1 VCRRRCPTP
10 VKEPVMPADTT
21 VAVSDV
27 TDTTFAAEVLGS
39 DVPVLV
45 EFWAT
50 WCGPCRMVGPV
61 LAQLAAE
68 RAGELIVRKVNADE
82 NPETTRA
89 YQVMSLP
96 TMILFRDGEP
106 VTTIV
111 GAYPKARIEERL
123 DQAR

>member
-1 VCRRRCPTP
+1 
-10 VKEPVMPADTT
+10 MPE
-21 VAVSDV
+21 VLEV
-27 TDTTFAAEVLGS
+27 TDSSFAEVLSS

-68 RAGELIVRKVNADE
+68 RDGELAVRKLNADE
-82 NPETTRA
+82 NPETTRS

-96 TMILFRDGEP
+96 TMILFRGGEP
-106 VTTIV
+106 VETIV
-111 GAYPKARIEERL
+111 GAFPKARIEDRL
-123 DQAR
+123 DRALTVPSL

>member
-1 VCRRRCPTP
+1 MS
-10 VKEPVMPADTT
+10 ENTT
-21 VAVSDV
+21 VATEVTPV
-27 TDTTFAAEVLGS
+27 TDATFAAEVLGS

-61 LAQLAAE
+61 LAQLAGE
-68 RAGELIVRKVNADE
+68 RAGTLSVRKINADE

-96 TMILFRDGEP
+96 TMILFRNGEP

-111 GAYPKARIEERL
+111 GAFPKARIEERL
-123 DQAR
+123 DQAL

>member
-1 VCRRRCPTP
+1 MTAAT
-10 VKEPVMPADTT
+10 E
-21 VAVSDV
+21 VAEV
-27 TDTTFAAEVLGS
+27 TDATFAAEVLGS

-61 LAQLAAE
+61 LAQLAGE
-68 RAGELIVRKVNADE
+68 RAGTLSVRKLNADE
-82 NPETTRA
+82 NAETTRA

-96 TMILFRDGEP
+96 TMILFRNGEP

-111 GAYPKARIEERL
+111 GAFPKARIEERL
-123 DQAR
+123 DQAL

>member
-1 VCRRRCPTP
+1 
-10 VKEPVMPADTT
+10 MPEATT

-27 TDTTFAAEVLGS
+27 TDATFAAEVLGS

-61 LAQLAAE
+61 LAQLADE
-68 RAGELIVRKVNADE
+68 RAGKLAVRKVNADE
-82 NPETTRA
+82 NPETTRS

-96 TMILFRDGEP
+96 TMILFRGGEP
-106 VTTIV
+106 VLTIV
-111 GAYPKARIEERL
+111 GAFPKSRIEERL
-123 DQAR
+123 DSVL

>member
-1 VCRRRCPTP
+1 MS
-10 VKEPVMPADTT
+10 ESTT
-21 VAVSDV
+21 VTTEVTAV
-27 TDTTFAAEVLGS
+27 TDATFAAEVLGS
-39 DVPVLV
+39 AVPVLV

-61 LAQLAAE
+61 LAQLAGE
-68 RAGELIVRKVNADE
+68 RAGTLSVRKINADE

-123 DQAR
+123 DQAL

>member
-1 VCRRRCPTP
+1 
-10 VKEPVMPADTT
+10 MTT
-21 VAVSDV
+21 ATEVAEV
-27 TDTTFAAEVLGS
+27 TDATFAAEVLGS

-61 LAQLAAE
+61 LAQLARE
-68 RAGELIVRKVNADE
+68 RAGSLSVRKINADE

-89 YQVMSLP
+89 CQVMSLP
-96 TMILFRDGEP
+96 TMILFRNGEP

-111 GAYPKARIEERL
+111 GAFPKARLEERL
-123 DQAR
+123 DQAL

>member
-1 VCRRRCPTP
+1 MSEVR
-10 VKEPVMPADTT
+10 E
-21 VAVSDV
+21 V
-27 TDTTFAAEVLGS
+27 TDSTFAEVLGS

-68 RAGELIVRKVNADE
+68 RAGELVVRKINADE
-82 NPETTRA
+82 NPETTRS

-96 TMILFRDGEP
+96 TMILFRGGEP
-106 VTTIV
+106 VETIV
-111 GAYPKARIEERL
+111 GAFPKLRIEERL
-123 DQAR
+123 DRVLKAPSL